1 MIYSLETKGKDQV
14 TTEKDQVITGKHQ
27 VITEK
32 DQVIT
37 GKDKELAAKD
47 VVLAFTRDKL
57 ADANLRY
64 LIALGDISIRGVVES
79 LEKDSIYLETKLH
92 LRKSAS
98 SDNEYPDSRRL
109 VWQAILNH
117 PEKSSRFHNLKKLA
131 IEENINVVE
140 SLVSLHR
147 TSSKGIHSA
156 KFDEVLIDLDS
167 LSRNEV
173 SC

>member
-64 LIALGDISIRGVVES
+64 LIAIFLLLCLLIFTFSSESFTLLYGSTYFTLVGARRTPVERCKIIFEFLEFILFYCVILFLFYFVWSTWNFSGAMLTEVYGVTR
-79 LEKDSIYLETKLH
+79 LYIA
-92 LRKSAS
+92 LRA
-98 SDNEYPDSRRL
+98 
-109 VWQAILNH
+109 
-117 PEKSSRFHNLKKLA
+117 
-131 IEENINVVE
+131 
-140 SLVSLHR
+140 
-147 TSSKGIHSA
+147 
-156 KFDEVLIDLDS
+156 
-167 LSRNEV
+167 
-173 SC
+173 

>member
-1 MIYSLETKGKDQV
+1 MMFRLEIDG
-14 TTEKDQVITGKHQ
+14 
-27 VITEK
+27 K

-37 GKDKELAAKD
+37 GKDQVISEKDKELTAKD
-47 VVLAFTRDKL
+47 VILLFTREKL

-64 LIALGDISIRGVVES
+64 LVALGDISIRGVVES
-79 LEKDSIYLETKLH
+79 VEKDSIYLETKLH
-92 LRKSAS
+92 LRKNAS

-109 VWQAILNH
+109 VWQAILKH
-117 PEKSSRFHNLKKLA
+117 PEKSSRFFNLKKLA
-131 IEENINVVE
+131 VDEKINVVE
-140 SLVSLHR
+140 ALISLHR